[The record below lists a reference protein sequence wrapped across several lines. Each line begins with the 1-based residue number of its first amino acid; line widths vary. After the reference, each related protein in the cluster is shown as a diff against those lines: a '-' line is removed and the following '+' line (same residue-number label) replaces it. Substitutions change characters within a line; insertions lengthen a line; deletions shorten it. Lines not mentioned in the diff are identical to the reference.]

1 MTTAYDGNARNVIR
15 HIREEAAVM
24 VRRVNQGCTGAEPWF
39 PAKVAEVTAA
49 LVCRLIAELM
59 FGLGRLDLARK
70 IERAAE
76 LEGAVTWQD

>member
-1 MTTAYDGNARNVIR
+1 MAAGDARDVIR
-15 HIREEAAVM
+15 HIRTEAAAL

-39 PAKVAEVTAA
+39 PAKVAEVTEA
-49 LVCRLIAELM
+49 LVCRLIAELQ
-59 FGLGRLDLARK
+59 FGLARPDLARK